1 MIFAI
6 FLCGYFS
13 IYLPLND
20 SKEIE
25 IKKYTNI
32 ELSSELIHK
41 RAFYFQSFKDIFDV
55 IFCEN

>member
-6 FLCGYFS
+6 FLCGYCS

-25 IKKYTNI
+25 IKKK
-32 ELSSELIHK
+32 SIHK
-41 RAFYFQSFKDIFDV
+41 RAFFFQSFKDIFDV